1 MTFHFFLVIME
12 QENNFLEDIM
22 NEQTQTTQTTA
33 KSTHSA
39 QSLVTIALMAAVL
52 CVSAYI
58 SIPLPNGSH
67 ITALNFIVML
77 VALVF
82 SIRESFLINLIWF
95 LLGLLGLPVLIGGAS
110 GIGYVLGPWGGYSIS
125 FLIVAALV
133 PLICT
138 RKYNRILYTI
148 IAILSAAF
156 VDLFG
161 SIWMMVV
168 SDIALVPALVAGF
181 LPFIV
186 LDVVKAVIAAQIVPQ
201 IRKIVRQ
208 N

>member
-1 MTFHFFLVIME
+1 
-12 QENNFLEDIM
+12 M

>member
-1 MTFHFFLVIME
+1 MTFHFVLVIME

-110 GIGYVLGPWGGYSIS
+110 GIGYVLGPWGGYSIA
-125 FLIVAALV
+125 FLIVVALV

-138 RKYNRILYTI
+138 RRYNRVLYTI

-201 IRKIVRQ
+201 IRKIVR
-208 N
+208 

>member
-1 MTFHFFLVIME
+1 MRICLHQYSPAKRLSHYGIEFYRNACRFGIFHTGILFDQF
-12 QENNFLEDIM
+12 D
-22 NEQTQTTQTTA
+22 
-33 KSTHSA
+33 
-39 QSLVTIALMAAVL
+39 
-52 CVSAYI
+52 
-58 SIPLPNGSH
+58 
-67 ITALNFIVML
+67 
-77 VALVF
+77 LVF
-82 SIRESFLINLIWF
+82 TRTFGTS
-95 LLGLLGLPVLIGGAS
+95 VLIGGAS
-110 GIGYVLGPWGGYSIS
+110 GIGYVLGPWGSYSIA

-138 RKYNRILYTI
+138 RRYNRVLYTI

-201 IRKIVRQ
+201 IRKIVR
-208 N
+208 

>member
-1 MTFHFFLVIME
+1 
-12 QENNFLEDIM
+12 M

-33 KSTHSA
+33 KSAHSA

-95 LLGLLGLPVLIGGAS
+95 LLGLLGLPVRAMGWLQHR
-110 GIGYVLGPWGGYSIS
+110 IS
-125 FLIVAALV
+125 YRSCAG
-133 PLICT
+133 
-138 RKYNRILYTI
+138 
-148 IAILSAAF
+148 SS
-156 VDLFG
+156 DLH
-161 SIWMMVV
+161 
-168 SDIALVPALVAGF
+168 
-181 LPFIV
+181 
-186 LDVVKAVIAAQIVPQ
+186 PQ
-201 IRKIVRQ
+201 IQPCSLYHYRHSFCRFCRSVRQ
-208 N
+208 HLDDGRKRYRSRSCSCSRIPAIYRFGCGKSGDCSADRTTDP

>member
-1 MTFHFFLVIME
+1 
-12 QENNFLEDIM
+12 M

-39 QSLVTIALMAAVL
+39 QSLVTIALMAAGY
-52 CVSAYI
+52 CAYLLT
-58 SIPLPNGSH
+58 SVFPCQTAL
-67 ITALNFIVML
+67 TLQALNFIVML

-110 GIGYVLGPWGGYSIS
+110 GIGYVLGPWGGYSIA

-138 RKYNRILYTI
+138 RQIQPCSLYHYRHSFCCFCRSVWQYLDDGCKRYCSGSCSCSRIP
-148 IAILSAAF
+148 AIYR
-156 VDLFG
+156 FG
-161 SIWMMVV
+161 CGKSGDRSTDRT
-168 SDIALVPALVAGF
+168 SDP
-181 LPFIV
+181 
-186 LDVVKAVIAAQIVPQ
+186 
-201 IRKIVRQ
+201 
-208 N
+208 

>member
-1 MTFHFFLVIME
+1 ME
-12 QENNFLEDIM
+12 KENNFLEDIM

-138 RKYNRILYTI
+138 RKYNRVLYTI

>member
-1 MTFHFFLVIME
+1 ME

-22 NEQTQTTQTTA
+22 NEQTQTTQTTV

-110 GIGYVLGPWGGYSIS
+110 GIGYVLGPWGGYSIA

-133 PLICT
+133 PLICA
-138 RKYNRILYTI
+138 RKYNRVLYTI

-201 IRKIVRQ
+201 IRKIVR
-208 N
+208 

>member
-1 MTFHFFLVIME
+1 ME

-133 PLICT
+133 PLLCT
-138 RKYNRILYTI
+138 RRYNRVLYTI

>member
-1 MTFHFFLVIME
+1 ME

-22 NEQTQTTQTTA
+22 NEQTQTTQATA

-138 RKYNRILYTI
+138 RKYNRVLYTI

-201 IRKIVRQ
+201 IRKIVR
-208 N
+208 

>member
-1 MTFHFFLVIME
+1 M
-12 QENNFLEDIM
+12 
-22 NEQTQTTQTTA
+22 
-33 KSTHSA
+33 
-39 QSLVTIALMAAVL
+39 
-52 CVSAYI
+52 
-58 SIPLPNGSH
+58 
-67 ITALNFIVML
+67 
-77 VALVF
+77 
-82 SIRESFLINLIWF
+82 INLIWF

-110 GIGYVLGPWGGYSIS
+110 GIGYVLGPWGGYSIA

-138 RKYNRILYTI
+138 RRYNRVLYTI

-201 IRKIVRQ
+201 IRKIVR
-208 N
+208 

>member
-1 MTFHFFLVIME
+1 ME

-33 KSTHSA
+33 KSAHSA

-138 RKYNRILYTI
+138 RKYNRVLYTI

-201 IRKIVRQ
+201 IRKIVR
-208 N
+208 

>member
-1 MTFHFFLVIME
+1 MTFHFILVIME
-12 QENNFLEDIM
+12 QENNLLEDIM

-133 PLICT
+133 PLLCT
-138 RKYNRILYTI
+138 RKYNRVLYTI

>member
-1 MTFHFFLVIME
+1 ME

-22 NEQTQTTQTTA
+22 NEQTQTTQTTV

-138 RKYNRILYTI
+138 RKYNRVLYTI

-201 IRKIVRQ
+201 IRKIVR
-208 N
+208 

>member
-1 MTFHFFLVIME
+1 ME

-33 KSTHSA
+33 KSAHSA

-201 IRKIVRQ
+201 IRKIVR
-208 N
+208 

>member
-1 MTFHFFLVIME
+1 ME

-201 IRKIVRQ
+201 IRKIVR
-208 N
+208 

>member
-1 MTFHFFLVIME
+1 ME

>member
-1 MTFHFFLVIME
+1 ME

-133 PLICT
+133 PLLCT
-138 RKYNRILYTI
+138 RKYNRVLYTI

-201 IRKIVRQ
+201 IRKIVR
-208 N
+208 

>member
-1 MTFHFFLVIME
+1 
-12 QENNFLEDIM
+12 M

-82 SIRESFLINLIWF
+82 SIRESFLINLI
-95 LLGLLGLPVLIGGAS
+95 
-110 GIGYVLGPWGGYSIS
+110 
-125 FLIVAALV
+125 
-133 PLICT
+133 
-138 RKYNRILYTI
+138 
-148 IAILSAAF
+148 
-156 VDLFG
+156 
-161 SIWMMVV
+161 
-168 SDIALVPALVAGF
+168 
-181 LPFIV
+181 
-186 LDVVKAVIAAQIVPQ
+186 
-201 IRKIVRQ
+201 
-208 N
+208 

>member
-1 MTFHFFLVIME
+1 ME

-110 GIGYVLGPWGGYSIS
+110 GIGYVLGPWGGYSIA
-125 FLIVAALV
+125 FLIVVALV

-138 RKYNRILYTI
+138 RRYNRVLYTI

-201 IRKIVRQ
+201 IRKIVR
-208 N
+208 

>member
-1 MTFHFFLVIME
+1 ME

-22 NEQTQTTQTTA
+22 NEQTQTSQTTV
-33 KSTHSA
+33 KSAHSA

-138 RKYNRILYTI
+138 RKYNRVLYTI

-201 IRKIVRQ
+201 IRKIVR
-208 N
+208 

>member
-1 MTFHFFLVIME
+1 
-12 QENNFLEDIM
+12 M

-95 LLGLLGLPVLIGGAS
+95 LLGLLGLIGGAS
-110 GIGYVLGPWGGYSIS
+110 GIGYVLGPWGGYSIA

-138 RKYNRILYTI
+138 RRYNRVLYTI

-201 IRKIVRQ
+201 IRKIVR
-208 N
+208 

>member
-1 MTFHFFLVIME
+1 ME

-22 NEQTQTTQTTA
+22 NEQTQPTQTA
-33 KSTHSA
+33 VKSAHSA

-110 GIGYVLGPWGGYSIS
+110 GIGYVLGPWGGYSIA

-133 PLICT
+133 SLICT
-138 RKYNRILYTI
+138 RKYNRVLYTF

-201 IRKIVRQ
+201 IRKIVR
-208 N
+208 

>member
-1 MTFHFFLVIME
+1 ME

-138 RKYNRILYTI
+138 RKYNRVLYTI

-201 IRKIVRQ
+201 IRKIVR
-208 N
+208 

>member
-1 MTFHFFLVIME
+1 MVRADRCCKNILIFADHHFVGFRPDLT
-12 QENNFLEDIM
+12 D
-22 NEQTQTTQTTA
+22 
-33 KSTHSA
+33 K
-39 QSLVTIALMAAVL
+39 
-52 CVSAYI
+52 Y
-58 SIPLPNGSH
+58 
-67 ITALNFIVML
+67 
-77 VALVF
+77 
-82 SIRESFLINLIWF
+82 R
-95 LLGLLGLPVLIGGAS
+95 
-110 GIGYVLGPWGGYSIS
+110 YVLGPWGGYSIA

-138 RKYNRILYTI
+138 RRYNRVLYTI

-201 IRKIVRQ
+201 IRKIVR
-208 N
+208 

>member
-1 MTFHFFLVIME
+1 ME

-22 NEQTQTTQTTA
+22 NEQTQPTQTA
-33 KSTHSA
+33 VKSAHSA

-95 LLGLLGLPVLIGGAS
+95 LLGLSGLPVLIGGAS
-110 GIGYVLGPWGGYSIS
+110 GIGYVLGPWGGYSIA

-138 RKYNRILYTI
+138 RKYNRVLYTI

-201 IRKIVRQ
+201 IRKIVR
-208 N
+208 

>member
-1 MTFHFFLVIME
+1 
-12 QENNFLEDIM
+12 M

-33 KSTHSA
+33 KSAHSA

-67 ITALNFIVML
+67 ITALN
-77 VALVF
+77 LVF

-110 GIGYVLGPWGGYSIS
+110 GIGYVLGPWGGYSIA

-138 RKYNRILYTI
+138 RRYNRVLYTI

-181 LPFIV
+181 LPFII

-201 IRKIVRQ
+201 IRKIVR
-208 N
+208 

>member
-1 MTFHFFLVIME
+1 
-12 QENNFLEDIM
+12 M

-33 KSTHSA
+33 KSAHSA

-110 GIGYVLGPWGGYSIS
+110 GIGYVLGPWGGYSIA
-125 FLIVAALV
+125 FLIIAALV

-138 RKYNRILYTI
+138 RKYNRVLYTI

-201 IRKIVRQ
+201 IRKIVR
-208 N
+208 

>member
-1 MTFHFFLVIME
+1 ME

-138 RKYNRILYTI
+138 RKYNRVLYTI

>member
-1 MTFHFFLVIME
+1 ME

-161 SIWMMVV
+161 SIWMMIV

-201 IRKIVRQ
+201 IRKIVR
-208 N
+208 

>member
-1 MTFHFFLVIME
+1 
-12 QENNFLEDIM
+12 M

-110 GIGYVLGPWGGYSIS
+110 RIS
-125 FLIVAALV
+125 YRSGAG
-133 PLICT
+133 
-138 RKYNRILYTI
+138 
-148 IAILSAAF
+148 SS
-156 VDLFG
+156 DLH
-161 SIWMMVV
+161 
-168 SDIALVPALVAGF
+168 
-181 LPFIV
+181 
-186 LDVVKAVIAAQIVPQ
+186 PQ
-201 IRKIVRQ
+201 IQPCSLYHYRHSFCCFCRSVWQYLDDGCKRYCSGSCSCSRIPAIYRFGCGKSGDRSTDRTSDP
-208 N
+208 